1 MKWVECDTLCT
12 SFVATAQS
20 PWHRTVVVTLVPIHW
35 GRVVSPGSNYCD
47 AFVLN
52 KQTVS
57 SRPSQNNLQ
66 RRTEYDCTPW
76 KMPSAGPEALRSP
89 LGCRVDYIRGSK
101 VCHGGVMGVE
111 VLS

>member
-1 MKWVECDTLCT
+1 MAPHCGGYSCT
-12 SFVATAQS
+12 YSLGTCCESWEQ
-20 PWHRTVVVTLVPIHW
+20 LL
-35 GRVVSPGSNYCD
+35 D

-66 RRTEYDCTPW
+66 RRTEYDGTPW
-76 KMPSAGPEALRSP
+76 KMPSAGPETLRSP